1 MADDPDSQQTQRIP
15 AHDVATLK
23 LCVAS
28 AWLHGS
34 ISAGR
39 AHELAE
45 VLACEPGEIEAL
57 RALEAQEARADD

>member
-1 MADDPDSQQTQRIP
+1 MADKLPQDVQRRFF
-15 AHDVATLK
+15 AHDLATLK
-23 LCVAS
+23 LCVAF

-45 VLACEPGEIEAL
+45 ALGCKPGEIEAL
-57 RALEAQEARADD
+57 KAAEEEERRADG